1 MKVRV
6 NSSGTNQ
13 VVSVGIQGPAG
24 PAQINAANDVDVS
37 NLTDGSLLVYSTQ
50 VEKWT
55 ATQLLEKQTM
65 ECGQY

>member
-6 NSSGTNQ
+6 NSSGTSQ
-13 VVSVGIQGPAG
+13 VVSVGVQGPSG
-24 PAQINAANDVDVS
+24 VTQINAAADVDIS
-37 NLTDGSLLVYSTQ
+37 NLTNGSLLVYSAQ

-55 ATQLLEKQTM
+55 ATQLLENQTM